1 MTKVK
6 ITKDLALKIFRYLG
20 AKCGLDDVFVEK
32 QRRETLKC
40 FLVGKSRCFLAKEG
54 NQHFSKN
61 REKMRYVS
69 NIGFFAYDSNFFN
82 MLKNKISFS
91 FKACPLDCEKNCVP
105 EIEICKKLFK
115 IAEKHSIVY
124 VDIDFLSIGT
134 FLERG
139 TTIEQ
144 IMIEMDL
151 CNGILEKQ
159 KKNGNR

>member
-1 MTKVK
+1 MVKFK

-40 FLVGKSRCFLAKEG
+40 FLVGKSRYFLTKEG
-54 NQHFSKN
+54 NQHFSKS

-91 FKACPLDCEKNCVP
+91 FKTCTLDGEKNGVP

-115 IAEKHSIVY
+115 TAEKHSIVY

-144 IMIEMDL
+144 VMIEMDL
-151 CNGILEKQ
+151 HSFETKNIKRNG
-159 KKNGNR
+159 